1 MSTITPLLHP
11 LPGEQLL
18 ALSPASAEEAA
29 RTWRRRP
36 NLLPGR
42 SLTASAL
49 EIRQQLAAGVGV
61 LQGQAFTA
69 GVVRGLEVELLP
81 ARGVLRVLPRRPLT
95 AFVPAFLGHGVR
107 RSVSGVVR
115 GEQPGER
122 QTHGVQPR
130 LDACAD

>member
-49 EIRQQLAAGVGV
+49 EIR
-61 LQGQAFTA
+61 
-69 GVVRGLEVELLP
+69 
-81 ARGVLRVLPRRPLT
+81 
-95 AFVPAFLGHGVR
+95 
-107 RSVSGVVR
+107 
-115 GEQPGER
+115 
-122 QTHGVQPR
+122 
-130 LDACAD
+130 